1 MSLKSFTLAC
11 LCLFFSAKSLAQL
24 PPPCPSNAFPPADV
38 CADACAF
45 CKLDTLFG
53 TTSGYTPESL
63 PGFCG
68 TLENSQ
74 WIAFRASASAATFT
88 AKPSNCS
95 DGNGVQIALFA
106 GCGLQILQCNPGGSS
121 FGDEPVSVYEGSLV
135 PGQTYFLLIDGFA
148 GDQCGFML
156 TSNPPMLA
164 PNATPDSLAA
174 IIGPD
179 TTCVRATDIFEVPQ
193 VANADEYIWEAP
205 PGTTVNGQTP
215 PATTASP
222 SATIVWGD
230 EDGEICVRAAN
241 YCSGT
246 STPAVCK
253 SVKFR
258 PDTASMTILP
268 DLEICSGLTPYQLP
282 WGDSVWYTGVYET
295 NLTNQAGCDSTV
307 RQSVKVREPRVTDFG
322 YLWLCDGDCFT
333 VFGQDYC
340 QPYSSF
346 NLHGTASDGCDSI
359 VRFTIQPVPPAEAII
374 LPGSPLTLTCSQ
386 PTVQLLSGPVPW
398 FYSTYW
404 VDSQGIGVSS
414 DPAATITEPGLYTL
428 QIASTTGWPGCRFSD
443 EILVKEN
450 IITPSLTAS
459 GGTITPQNPLVQLR
473 ARSVNSPVQYRWEGP
488 QGFVSNLQNPI
499 VGVAG
504 NYTVTVWNSQT
515 QCFNSKT
522 VEVKQQ

>member
-38 CADACAF
+38 CSQACVY
-45 CKLDTLFG
+45 CNLISIQS
-53 TTSGYTPESL
+53 TTAGYTSQTP

-68 TLENSQ
+68 TIENEQ
-74 WIAFRASASAATFT
+74 WLGFTASAGAATFT
-88 AKPSNCS
+88 ATPTGCTNG
-95 DGNGVQIALFA
+95 DGVQIAIYESCLGMPIA
-106 GCGLQILQCNPGGSS
+106 CYGGCGGC
-121 FGDEPVSVYEGSLV
+121 EGTPANVTVGLV
-135 PGQTYFLLIDGFA
+135 PGQVYFLLIDGFA
-148 GDQCGFML
+148 GDQCDFTL
-156 TSNPPMLA
+156 TSNPPMFA
-164 PNATPDSLAA
+164 PSVVPDSLAA

-205 PGTTVNGQTP
+205 PGTTINGQAS
-215 PATTASP
+215 PAKTVLP
-222 SATIVWGD
+222 SATVVWGD
-230 EDGEICVRAAN
+230 EDGEICVRATN
-241 YCSGT
+241 VCSGT

-258 PDTASMTILP
+258 SDTASMTILP
-268 DLEICSGLTPYQLP
+268 DLEICSGLTPYLLP
-282 WGDSVWYTGVYET
+282 WGDSVWFTGVYGA

-307 RQSVKVREPRVTDFG
+307 RVSVKVQPPRVRDFG
-322 YLWLCDGDCFT
+322 YVWLCDGDCFT

-340 QPYSSF
+340 QPYSNF

-359 VRFTIQPVPPAEAII
+359 VRFTIQPVPQAEAII
-374 LPGSPLTLTCSQ
+374 LPGGPLTLTCSQ
-386 PTVQLLSGPVPW
+386 PTVQLLSNPVPW

-404 VDSQGIGVSS
+404 VDSQGVGVSS
-414 DPAATITEPGLYTL
+414 NPVATVTEPGLYTL

-488 QGFVSNLQNPI
+488 QGFASNLQNPI

-504 NYTVTVWNSQT
+504 IYTVTVWNTQT